1 MPQRGI
7 FLRIMI
13 ELIETI
19 NPVGRYHN
27 PRITDGAF
35 VVSQLLEDEEAG
47 YLLHVK
53 NEGLLQLSLAGAAV
67 SLFNVYGIE
76 VLRMNFG
83 DLAESGIYGEERFTV
98 LDTLHPLSQSLNL
111 ANFTHF

>member
-1 MPQRGI
+1 MV
-7 FLRIMI
+7 

-47 YLLHVK
+47 YSIHDK
-53 NEGLLQLSLAGAAV
+53 NAGLYQLSLQGAVV

-76 VLRMNFG
+76 VIGMNFG
-83 DLAESGIYGEERFTV
+83 DLAESGILGEERFTV
-98 LDTLHPLSQSLNL
+98 LDTSHPLSQSLIL
-111 ANFTHF
+111 EYFTH